1 MVACIEQEQDFG
13 WASCCLLQS
22 MVNFLMDPTGDI
34 PWDEDPTAVDVVH
47 IDTEDVRTVPYL
59 CQV

>member
-1 MVACIEQEQDFG
+1 
-13 WASCCLLQS
+13 

-47 IDTEDVRTVPYL
+47 IDTEDVRTDCFLLLLLLRSIARTLGVIIS
-59 CQV
+59 VRSVHM

>member
-1 MVACIEQEQDFG
+1 
-13 WASCCLLQS
+13 

-47 IDTEDVRTVPYL
+47 IDTEDVSTVL
-59 CQV
+59 CICQGKSHCSAPAPE